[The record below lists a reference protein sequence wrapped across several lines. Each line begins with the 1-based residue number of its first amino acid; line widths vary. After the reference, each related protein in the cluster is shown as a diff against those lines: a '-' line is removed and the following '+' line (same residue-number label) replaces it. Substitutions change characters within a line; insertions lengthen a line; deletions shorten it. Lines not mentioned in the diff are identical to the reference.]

1 MAETKNIKVLLAED
15 HIITR
20 QGIQRLLTDE
30 GNIKVVGE
38 ANDGEE
44 AVKLAVEKRPDV
56 IIMDIAMPKMNGIEA
71 TKRIKERLPN
81 VAILILTA
89 YDDDEYIF
97 GLLDAGAAGYL
108 LKTVSGDELIR
119 SVRAVYSGEPVLAPV
134 IARKVIDRVRYQT
147 KVTEQSKKLDVQGL
161 LTDREMEVLK
171 LAASGLGNKEIAKQ
185 VSLSRRT
192 VEGILRTIFIKL
204 GVGSRV
210 EAIMY
215 GLKIGWL
222 KLEQKS

>member
-1 MAETKNIKVLLAED
+1 MAETKNIRVLLAED

-30 GNIKVVGE
+30 GDIKVVGE
-38 ANDGEE
+38 ASDGEE

-71 TKRIKERLPN
+71 TKRIKEKLPN

-108 LKTVSGDELIR
+108 LKTVSGDDLIR
-119 SVRAVYSGEPVLAPV
+119 AVRSINSGEPVLAPAV
-134 IARKVIDRVRYQT
+134 ARKVIDRVKSQA
-147 KVTEQSKKLDVQGL
+147 KVSGQPKKSDIQRL
-161 LTDREMEVLK
+161 LSDREIEVLK
-171 LAASGLGNKEIAKQ
+171 LAASGLGNKEIARQ
-185 VSLSRRT
+185 LCLSRRT
-192 VEGILRTIFIKL
+192 IEGILRTIFIKL

-210 EAIMY
+210 EAIML
-215 GLKIGWL
+215 GLKNGWL
-222 KLEQKS
+222 KLDSKD

>member
-1 MAETKNIKVLLAED
+1 MAETKNIRVLLAED

-30 GNIKVVGE
+30 GDIKVVGE

-44 AVKLAVEKRPDV
+44 AVNLATEKRPDV
-56 IIMDIAMPKMNGIEA
+56 IIMDIAMPKINGIEA
-71 TKRIKERLPN
+71 TKRIKEKLPN

-108 LKTVSGDELIR
+108 LKTVSGDDLIR
-119 SVRAVYSGEPVLAPV
+119 AVRSINSGEPVLAPAV
-134 IARKVIDRVRYQT
+134 ARKVIDRVKSQA
-147 KVTEQSKKLDVQGL
+147 KVSEQSKKSDIQRL
-161 LTDREMEVLK
+161 LSDREIEVLK
-171 LAASGLGNKEIAKQ
+171 LAASGLGNKEIAVKLC
-185 VSLSRRT
+185 LSRRT

-210 EAIMY
+210 EAIML
-215 GLKIGWL
+215 GLKNGWL
-222 KLEQKS
+222 KLDQKD